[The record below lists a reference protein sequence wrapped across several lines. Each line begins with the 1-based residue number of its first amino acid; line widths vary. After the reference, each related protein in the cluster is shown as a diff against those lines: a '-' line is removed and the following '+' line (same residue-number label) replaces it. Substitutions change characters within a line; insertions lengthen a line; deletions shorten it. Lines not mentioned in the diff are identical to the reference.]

1 MSKLTVETMINRIA
15 DELNEKNG
23 EFFINGML
31 NNLHYQVKKA
41 NQLIDDVTVQIQDEL
56 DKFTGSDVAN
66 ERLEKRI
73 DFAQQLES
81 QIELLESLADK
92 IKPVYAERAGKAF
105 VPYSPSSPALAEQ
118 RKQTAAAAD
127 AKAFLERRGK

>member
-1 MSKLTVETMINRIA
+1 MSKLTVQDHINRIA
-15 DELNEKNG
+15 DELAEKNG
-23 EFFINGML
+23 EFLINGML
-31 NNLHYQVKKA
+31 NNLHYQIKKQ

-73 DFAQQLES
+73 EFAQTLET
-81 QIELLESLADK
+81 QIELLESLTAK

-105 VPYSPSSPALAEQ
+105 VPYSPTSPALAEQ

-127 AKAFLERRGK
+127 AKAFLERRAK